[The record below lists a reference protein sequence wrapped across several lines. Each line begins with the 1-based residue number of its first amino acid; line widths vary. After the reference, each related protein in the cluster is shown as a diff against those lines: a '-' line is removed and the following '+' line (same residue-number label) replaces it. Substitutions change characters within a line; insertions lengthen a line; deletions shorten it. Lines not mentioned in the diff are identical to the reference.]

1 MAPLLWR
8 IMAVDKTL
16 TGHFSKSEKQSNDSH
31 YEKTSAEKKELKKRR
46 IET

>member
-16 TGHFSKSEKQSNDSH
+16 TGSPATKSEKQSNESH
-31 YEKTSAEKKELKKRR
+31 YEKTSVGIRVKERER
-46 IET
+46 